1 MKMKLSDRLILRIGG
16 IVTLLT
22 GVLSLIGGVVLLKYC
37 TYEHILLEILPY
49 LMLVFGILGCLDGV
63 FDVLLPGRYHP
74 GRRAFISQHTE
85 HGEMRIAVSAVE
97 NLILR
102 CVETHKEVKV
112 IAMQISNR
120 RGTVSVDLR
129 VAMSSNI
136 SIPHAVEQIQMQIKR
151 YLAASSGIEL
161 REVGVSVERTEG
173 DEFEL
178 PVEPLA
184 HAAEVMAAAHDQE
197 EEVAMH
203 QRVFGRDTSKTVAE
217 QVTEAEAIDLP
228 ADDEVELETAVEAE
242 NAEEVQQIAQA
253 EECEAETVS
262 ANEEFSEAEQ
272 EECPAEEALEE
283 EIEEADEWA
292 CEDVQ
297 ELPELPGSTSEEAVF
312 AAVTEEAGITEAGEA
327 ADEERTA
334 DDEERDAEAQ
344 E

>member
-1 MKMKLSDRLILRIGG
+1 MKMKLSDRLILQIGG
-16 IVTLLT
+16 IATLLT
-22 GVLSLIGGVVLLKYC
+22 GVFSLIGGVVLLKYC

-49 LMLVFGILGCLDGV
+49 LLFAFGIFGCLDGV
-63 FDVLLPGRYHP
+63 FDILLPRRYHP

-120 RGTVSVDLR
+120 RGAVSVDLC
-129 VAMSSNI
+129 VAVNGNI

-184 HAAEVMAAAHDQE
+184 QAAEMMAAVHGQE
-197 EEVAMH
+197 EEIAMH
-203 QRVFGRDTSKTVAE
+203 QRVFGRDTSKSVAE
-217 QVTEAEAIDLP
+217 QVTEAEVIDLP
-228 ADDEVELETAVEAE
+228 AEDDAEPETAVEE
-242 NAEEVQQIAQA
+242 DAEEAEQIAQA
-253 EECEAETVS
+253 EECEADTLS
-262 ANEEFSEAEQ
+262 ADEELSAGEQ
-272 EECPAEEALEE
+272 GEWPAEEASEE
-283 EIEEADEWA
+283 ENEEPDEWVY
-292 CEDVQ
+292 EDAQ
-297 ELPELPGSTSEEAVF
+297 ELPELPGTVSEDAS
-312 AAVTEEAGITEAGEA
+312 AAVAAEDKDTAEDDEP
-327 ADEERTA
+327 ADEEPA
-334 DDEERDAEAQ
+334 EDGESSDAEAQ